1 MLTMVTSTRSMKA
14 AVMTIAKAT
23 HRARSGAVGL
33 PSVAPLSVA
42 CGWSP
47 PAAWPLDAGPRPFKV
62 LLSFRFM
69 RRT

>member
-1 MLTMVTSTRSMKA
+1 
-14 AVMTIAKAT
+14 MTIAKAT